1 MVQWM
6 KARRAVLI
14 IGLVAVVATIVG
26 AGGVAAAHVHSANS
40 PGVEHQDML
49 GTIQSVNSTKQTFV
63 LLPDGKKSPQ
73 TVTFDAN
80 TTIEG
85 GQATLKAGVH
95 VRVEVLNRADGSL
108 HATEVKRSPAEQEN
122 DDGVDDHEQV
132 GGDHEVNDDPGQ
144 HAQPDGLHDGGDDP
158 GSDG

>member
-6 KARRAVLI
+6 KAKRAVLI
-14 IGLVAVVATIVG
+14 IGLVAVVATLG
-26 AGGVAAAHVHSANS
+26 AGGVAAAHVHSGHS
-40 PGVEHQDML
+40 PGMENQDML
-49 GTIQSVNSTKQTFV
+49 GTIQSVNSTKQVFV
-63 LLPDGKKSPQ
+63 LFPDGKKSQEPIA
-73 TVTFDAN
+73 FDAN

-108 HATEVKRSPAEQEN
+108 YATEVKRSPTSQGN

-132 GGDHEVNDDPGQ
+132 GGDHEVNDAPGQ
-144 HAQPDGLHDGGDDP
+144 HAQPDGLDDGVDDA